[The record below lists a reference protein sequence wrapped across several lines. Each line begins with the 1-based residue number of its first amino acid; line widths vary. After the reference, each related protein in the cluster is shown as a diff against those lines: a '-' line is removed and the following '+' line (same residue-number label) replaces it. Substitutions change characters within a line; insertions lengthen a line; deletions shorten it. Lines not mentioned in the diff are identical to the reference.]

1 MAGAVAIETMVDAA
15 VMHSLCVIEP
25 MRGRGIGAAL
35 VGAARKAAHTR
46 GARHLY
52 GLGGDGASYVA
63 RFGFKPV
70 APAEMLEDIP
80 GTFIA
85 DYFGSH
91 PEAFAR
97 LVTMRLDI
105 SRDGVIER

>member
-1 MAGAVAIETMVDAA
+1 MVDAA
-15 VMHSLCVIEP
+15 VIHSLAVVEA
-25 MRGRGIGAAL
+25 MRRRGIGSAL

-46 GARHLY
+46 GARRLY
-52 GLGGDGASYVA
+52 AIGGDGVGYLD
-63 RFGFKPV
+63 RFGFER
-70 APAEMLEDIP
+70 AAASEMVDNLA

-85 DYFGSH
+85 GYLSAH
-91 PEAFAR
+91 PDAAAK